1 MGIDKFSLILVVLL
15 IMFFS
20 QSANAQDLSPSQLA
34 RSGSQKLD
42 SSLAS
47 LYELYQQGGN
57 ITEFV
62 TSRGLFELGDSV
74 RVIIELSSSTSTLP
88 QNLGIDVETS
98 YESSIQA
105 MIPISNLE
113 SISSLD
119 EVKFL
124 RAPIK
129 PVATQTIPDSEGQNN
144 LSYLALLAIIPAGII
159 AAFYYRKRR

>member
-1 MGIDKFSLILVVLL
+1 M
-15 IMFFS
+15 
-20 QSANAQDLSPSQLA
+20 
-34 RSGSQKLD
+34 D

-57 ITEFV
+57 ISEFAA
-62 TSRGLFELGDSV
+62 SRGLFEQGNNV

-88 QNLGIDVETS
+88 QNLGINVETS

-105 MIPISNLE
+105 MVPISNLE
-113 SISSLD
+113 SVSSLD

-129 PVATQTIPDSEGQNN
+129 PVATQTISDSEVQNN
-144 LSYLALLAIIPAGII
+144 FSYLALLVLIPAGII